1 MASLGCCELVK
12 GFFHSF
18 FSRWLVPI
26 DHLTIFFD
34 EVTKM
39 VRFFDIFFSGL
50 ALIVLSPLLII
61 ITLVLKLS
69 GEGEIFFLQDRV
81 GKNRNLFKVFKFA
94 TMLKDSPHIATDT
107 VTIKNDPRVLPTGK
121 FLRKTKINELPQ
133 LLNVFIGH
141 MSLVGPRPQA
151 PRCFDAFP
159 VESQD
164 IIVQVKPG
172 LSGIGPIVFRG
183 EEDILEGHSGTLDF
197 YDNIIGPY
205 KGKVEAWYVGNQNL
219 LVYFSLIL
227 LTVWV
232 VLFSKSDLIWRLY
245 KDLPSPPDILKK
257 DLNFPG

>member
-1 MASLGCCELVK
+1 ML
-12 GFFHSF
+12 
-18 FSRWLVPI
+18 I
-26 DHLTIFFD
+26 
-34 EVTKM
+34 
-39 VRFFDIFFSGL
+39 RFFDVVLSGL
-50 ALIVLSPLLII
+50 ALIVLSPLLIPI
-61 ITLVLKLS
+61 VLFLKFS
-69 GEGEIFFLQDRV
+69 GEGEIFFLQERV
-81 GKNRNLFKVFKFA
+81 GKSREMFKLFKFA
-94 TMLKDSPHIATDT
+94 TMLKNSPSMGTGT
-107 VTIKNDPRVLPTGK
+107 VTMKNDPRVLPAGK

-197 YDNIIGPY
+197 YENVIGPY
-205 KGKVEAWYVGNQNL
+205 KGDVEAWYVGKQGL
-219 LVYFSLIL
+219 IAYFSLIL

-232 VLFSKSDLIWRLY
+232 VLFPKSDLVWRLF

-257 DLNFPG
+257 DLNFPD

>member
-1 MASLGCCELVK
+1 
-12 GFFHSF
+12 
-18 FSRWLVPI
+18 
-26 DHLTIFFD
+26 
-34 EVTKM
+34 M
-39 VRFFDIFFSGL
+39 VIRFFDVVLSGL
-50 ALIVLSPLLII
+50 ALIVLSPLLIPI
-61 ITLVLKLS
+61 VLFLKFS
-69 GEGEIFFLQDRV
+69 GEGEIFFLQERV
-81 GKNRNLFKVFKFA
+81 GKNREMFKLFKFA
-94 TMLKDSPHIATDT
+94 TMLKDSPSMGTGT
-107 VTIKNDPRVLPTGK
+107 VTIKNDPRVLPAGK

-197 YDNIIGPY
+197 YDNVIGPY
-205 KGKVEAWYVGNQNL
+205 KGHVEAWYVGKQGL
-219 LVYFSLIL
+219 IAYFSLIL

-232 VLFSKSDLIWRLY
+232 VLFPKSDLVWRLF
-245 KDLPSPPDILKK
+245 KDLPSPPGILKK
-257 DLNFPG
+257 DLNFPD

>member
-1 MASLGCCELVK
+1 ML
-12 GFFHSF
+12 
-18 FSRWLVPI
+18 I
-26 DHLTIFFD
+26 
-34 EVTKM
+34 
-39 VRFFDIFFSGL
+39 RFFDVVLSGM
-50 ALIVLSPLLII
+50 ALVILSPLLIP
-61 ITLVLKLS
+61 TMLFLKFS
-69 GEGEIFFLQDRV
+69 GEGEIFFLQERV
-81 GKNRNLFKVFKFA
+81 GKNRDMFKLFKFA
-94 TMLKDSPHIATDT
+94 TMLKDSPSMGTGT
-107 VTIKNDPRVLPTGK
+107 VTMKNDPRVLPAGK

-197 YDNIIGPY
+197 YDNVIGPY
-205 KGKVEAWYVGNQNL
+205 KGDVEAWYVGKQGL
-219 LVYFSLIL
+219 IAYFSLIL

-232 VLFSKSDLIWRLY
+232 VLFPKSDLVWRLF

-257 DLNFPG
+257 DLNFPS